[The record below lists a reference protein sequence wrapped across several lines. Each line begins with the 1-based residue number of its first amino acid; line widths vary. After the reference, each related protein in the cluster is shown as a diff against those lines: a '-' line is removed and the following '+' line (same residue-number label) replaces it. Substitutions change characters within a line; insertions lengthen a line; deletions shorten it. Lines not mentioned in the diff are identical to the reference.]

1 MPCSTGGSACSGYGP
16 ENDFSDRGSA
26 LSEPTSPADLTVS
39 GIHHLELTVQ
49 DLERSEA
56 WYTRVLGFER
66 MGGMDKDDHS
76 VVIMRA
82 GDLVVG
88 LVQHTRTTD
97 DDSFDERRIGLD
109 HAGFSVTSPEDVELW
124 AARLDDLGVDRTE
137 VKDGALPGSR
147 VVIFRDPD
155 GIQLECYYAP

>member
-1 MPCSTGGSACSGYGP
+1 LTDLNNPT
-16 ENDFSDRGSA
+16 D
-26 LSEPTSPADLTVS
+26 PTSPTIS
-39 GIHHLELTVQ
+39 GIHHLELTVR

-66 MGGMDKDDHS
+66 IGGMDKDDHS
-76 VVIMRA
+76 VVMLRA
-82 GDLVVG
+82 GDLMVG

-97 DDSFDERRIGLD
+97 GDSFDERRIGLD
-109 HAGFSVTSPEDVELW
+109 HAGFSVASPEDVETW
-124 AARLDDLGVDRTE
+124 AARLDDQGVERTE
-137 VKDGALPGSR
+137 VKDGALPNSR